1 MALHP
6 GVQKRAQAELDI
18 VVGSGRLPDYRDR
31 TALPYINALVKE
43 ALRWAPVLPFS
54 IPHVSTEDMEYEGYF
69 IPAGTMLIPNTW

>member
-31 TALPYINALVKE
+31 AALPYINALVKE
-43 ALRWAPVLPFS
+43 ALRWAPALPVS